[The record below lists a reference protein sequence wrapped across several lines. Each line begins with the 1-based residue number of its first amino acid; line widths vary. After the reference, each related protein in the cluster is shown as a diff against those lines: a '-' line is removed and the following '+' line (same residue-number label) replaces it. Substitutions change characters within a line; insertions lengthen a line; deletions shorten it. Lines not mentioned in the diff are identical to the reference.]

1 MKCIIGY
8 VKTDVHDHVFYKLHI
23 EDLSNMARS
32 IGYEPIGVVIQ
43 TMPKENVSYLFG
55 SGKVEELRVKIREND
70 AEALIVYNIIN
81 SIQRLNL
88 EKMLNVKVLDRYDLT
103 LEIFDQNASDKISK
117 LQIELARLLKSMP
130 YEKLKASIRYFR
142 DKPGPKSSGE
152 YAYHRTMGQLKR
164 RINQLETEI
173 ERVRIKRYMQLERR
187 QSLGLP
193 IIALSGYYGAG
204 KTTLFNNLTNLRKPV
219 LGKPFTTLSSKYY
232 LCRANDKRYLLI
244 DTIGFAAGL
253 DPRMIHSFRLTLD
266 DIRLSDSVI
275 SVIDISDQP
284 IILRYR
290 AQTVMSILKELSIDM
305 NKIVIAANKIDL
317 LDKQTTEERI
327 EILREIFN
335 SVPIIPI
342 SAQQKINLKQLVQ
355 TAIDVSKKSINK
367 KQEYAKVMS
376 SPGFS

>member
-8 VKTDVHDHVFYKLHI
+8 VKTDVHDHIFYKLHI

-32 IGYEPIGVVIQ
+32 IGYEPAGIVVQ
-43 TMPKENVSYLFG
+43 TMPKENIKFLFG
-55 SGKVEELRVKIREND
+55 SGKVEELKTKIRESEI
-70 AEALIVYNIIN
+70 EALILYNITN
-81 SIQRLNL
+81 SIQKLNL
-88 EKMLNVKVLDRYDLT
+88 ETTLNVKVLDRYDLT

-117 LQIELARLLKSMP
+117 LQIELAKLLKSMP

-152 YAYHRTMGQLKR
+152 YAYHKTIGQLKR
-164 RINQLETEI
+164 RINQLENEI
-173 ERVRIKRYMQLERR
+173 EYARRKRYMQLKQR

-232 LCRANDKRYLLI
+232 LCRTGGERYLLI

-266 DIRLSDSVI
+266 DIRLSDSII

-284 IILRYR
+284 IILKYR
-290 AQTVMSILKELSIDM
+290 AQTVASILEELSINK

-317 LDKQTTEERI
+317 LNEQTVKDRI
-327 EILREIFN
+327 EILKQIFN
-335 SVPIIPI
+335 PAPIIPI
-342 SAQQKINLKQLVQ
+342 SAQQKINLKQLIQ
-355 TAIDVSKKSINK
+355 TTINISKKVLTK
-367 KQEYAKVMS
+367 EF
-376 SPGFS
+376 GLHRD